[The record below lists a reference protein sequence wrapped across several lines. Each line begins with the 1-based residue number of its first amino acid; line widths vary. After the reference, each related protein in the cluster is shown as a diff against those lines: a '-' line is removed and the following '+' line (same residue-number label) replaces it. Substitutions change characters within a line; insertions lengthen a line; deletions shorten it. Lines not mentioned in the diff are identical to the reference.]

1 MGHYIGDII
10 FQALPAVV
18 GIIGVHAF
26 GIDVPNVE
34 YLFLVTIF
42 ANPAFVYFFSFLFEK
57 DETGSLVIKMLYFVL
72 GIIAPIAVSVLLVI
86 NSTTN
91 KIASILRWFFYPFP
105 IYSLT
110 YGYMAI
116 AEIQIIQIATGKA
129 VAPKPLSTEVAGY
142 SLIFLCAAIP
152 FYWLIVV
159 GIEKKL
165 FDILFCRRGERGAD
179 GNNDRRR
186 SSVFKA
192 HMEANPNQADEDIEE
207 EEKRVEGLSPDQLPV
222 RVEKVQKKYGKVHA
236 VKSISFGLEYG
247 ECFALLGVSGAGK
260 TSIFKCLTGEIYPT
274 RGNLSI
280 TGFDVTTSEGFEVA
294 RKQIGYCP

>member
-1 MGHYIGDII
+1 MTIAWMMISDSLVQNIIKERQRNIKHQIMISGSSLGAYWLGHYIGDII

-26 GIDVPNVE
+26 GIDVPQVE

-91 KIASILRWFFYPFP
+91 NIASILRWFFYPFP

-116 AEIQIIQIATGKA
+116 AEIQII
-129 VAPKPLSTEVAGY
+129 
-142 SLIFLCAAIP
+142 
-152 FYWLIVV
+152 
-159 GIEKKL
+159 
-165 FDILFCRRGERGAD
+165 
-179 GNNDRRR
+179 
-186 SSVFKA
+186 
-192 HMEANPNQADEDIEE
+192 
-207 EEKRVEGLSPDQLPV
+207 
-222 RVEKVQKKYGKVHA
+222 
-236 VKSISFGLEYG
+236 
-247 ECFALLGVSGAGK
+247 
-260 TSIFKCLTGEIYPT
+260 
-274 RGNLSI
+274 
-280 TGFDVTTSEGFEVA
+280 
-294 RKQIGYCP
+294 